1 MNAVRPVRLSA
12 GPAVLLLCSLF
23 WMVAATGCAEEA
35 AAPPE
40 GQSVQE
46 LAVAESTAETQVPNA
61 VPAARLTPALP
72 VAPAAP
78 AAPAPPSGDAE
89 KSLGRPTH
97 KQVGT
102 IDVNAGD
109 LADMQ
114 LACFC
119 LAPNGN
125 VLAACGGGSG
135 EIRVFNPDGQYL
147 TTWPLSIRPEAIN
160 VGSDGNIYVAGA
172 GTLLKLD
179 ADGNE
184 LLRKE
189 APHVAAINADPE
201 KIRAEVIQ
209 QAKQTVES
217 LGSQL
222 KMYDQMIAAIEEKE
236 EADRTAEDTQQL
248 EMLQQVKKQYEQLQE
263 EYGNGEL
270 SDEQIDAQV
279 KSMIEYKSRIASIS
293 EAGGL
298 VFLATGQAQGY
309 GFCVWKMDGN
319 FEGGEEIVHDL
330 SGCCGQMDVQCCDN
344 GVFVAENSRHR
355 VTRYD
360 TDGKELASWGE
371 SARSGLQGFGGCCNP
386 MNVACGADGSIYTA
400 ESETGRIKQYSPDGA
415 LLSLVGKV
423 DLVPGCKKVAISV
436 AKDGGH
442 VYMLDIT
449 RNTILIMDRLKP
461 GETIAYYESEQG
473 ESGGLMGALKS
484 IFGL

>member
-12 GPAVLLLCSLF
+12 GFAVVLLGSLF
-23 WMVAATGCAEEA
+23 WMVAATGRAEEA

-46 LAVAESTAETQVPNA
+46 LAVAESAEEA
-61 VPAARLTPALP
+61 PALP
-72 VAPAAP
+72 VAPVAP
-78 AAPAPPSGDAE
+78 AAPPAPSGDAE

-109 LADMQ
+109 LADSQ

-125 VLAACGGGSG
+125 VLAACGGESG
-135 EIRVFNPDGQYL
+135 EIRVFNPEGQYI
-147 TTWPLSIRPEAIN
+147 TSWPLTIRPEAIN

-189 APHVAAINADPE
+189 APHLAAINADPE
-201 KIRAEVIQ
+201 KIRAEVIE
-209 QAKQTVES
+209 QAKRTVES
-217 LGSQL
+217 LGEQL
-222 KMYDQMIAAIEEKE
+222 KMYDQMIAAIEEKD

-248 EMLQQVKKQYEQLQE
+248 EMLQQIKKQYEQMQE
-263 EYGNGEL
+263 EYGDGEL
-270 SDEQIDAQV
+270 GDEQIDAQV
-279 KSMIEYKSRIASIS
+279 KSLIEYKSRIASIS

-309 GFCVWKMDGN
+309 GYCVWKMDN
-319 FEGGEEIVHDL
+319 TFEGGEEIVHDL
-330 SGCCGQMDVQCCDN
+330 SGCCGQMDVQCSDS
-344 GVFVAENSRHR
+344 GVYVAENSRHR

-360 TDGKELASWGE
+360 NDGKEIASWGQ

-386 MNVACGADGSIYTA
+386 MNLAFGADGSVYTA
-400 ESETGRIKQYSPDGA
+400 ESETGRVKQYSPEGE

-423 DLVPGCKKVAISV
+423 DLVPGCKKVAIGV
-436 AKDGGH
+436 AQDGGH

-449 RNTILIMDRLKP
+449 RNHILIMDRLKP
-461 GETIAYYESEQG
+461 GETIAYYESEEA